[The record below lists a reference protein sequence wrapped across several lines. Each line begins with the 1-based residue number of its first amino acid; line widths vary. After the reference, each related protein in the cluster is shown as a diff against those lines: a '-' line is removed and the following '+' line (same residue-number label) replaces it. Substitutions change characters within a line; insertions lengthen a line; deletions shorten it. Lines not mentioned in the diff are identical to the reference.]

1 MKLFVIL
8 FVFCSVYSSQIL
20 NEFRERDCLWQIY
33 TKSKFCNLT
42 EEIEQ
47 FTQCIKL
54 NDDEKTIRIQAFDRL
69 NHTISKK
76 WPNATVEMFGSL
88 VMGVALPNSDI
99 DVSILGINESNVFN
113 ILKDELIKTNI
124 SASNNIFIKS
134 NATIPVLK
142 YIDFESRVELDVSFI
157 EKPKFQVFN
166 LIDSER
172 QDLFKN
178 LMILVK
184 YFLNKNLL
192 SHSTTGGLS
201 SFCSSL
207 LNLNFF
213 LANQNETLPTLLT
226 SYFDFYGN
234 KFNYTTM
241 GIDVNLTSKIVPRD
255 ELPCGNGTMF
265 CVRNPS
271 RLESNACEKTFR
283 GTEIK
288 RSFSE
293 AFNILSNSTE
303 DCKLKKLFFNFD

>member
-1 MKLFVIL
+1 MKLFVVL
-8 FVFCSVYSSQIL
+8 FVFCSVYSSQVL
-20 NEFRERDCLWQIY
+20 NEFRERECLWQIY

-69 NHTISKK
+69 NDTISEK

-99 DVSILGINESNVFN
+99 DVSILGVNESFPFN
-113 ILKDELIKTNI
+113 ILKDELIKNNI
-124 SASNNIFIKS
+124 STSYNILIKP
-134 NATIPVLK
+134 NATVPVLK
-142 YIDFESRVELDVSFI
+142 YIDFESRVELDVSFT
-157 EKPKFQVFN
+157 EKPEFQVIN
-166 LIDSER
+166 LVDSEKR
-172 QDLFKN
+172 ETFKS

-213 LANQNETLPTLLT
+213 LANQNETITTLLM

-234 KFNYTTM
+234 KFNYSTM
-241 GIDVNLTSKIVPRD
+241 GIDVNLPSKIVPRAD
-255 ELPCGNGTMF
+255 LPCENGAMF
-265 CVRNPS
+265 CVRNPG

-283 GTEIK
+283 GSDVK
-288 RSFSE
+288 SSFQD

-303 DCKLKKLFFNFD
+303 NCKLKKLFFNFD